1 MGFVI
6 KINEY
11 SKTPKYK
18 QIINSI
24 ISGVEK
30 EQLSAGDQLPS
41 VNSLLIK
48 FDISRDTIVKAYEH
62 LKEIGIIDSIPGK
75 GYYVK
80 STNFRQKAK
89 VFLLFNKLSVHK
101 KIIYDAFTHTLGDQA
116 AIDFFIYNSDFRLFK
131 NLILDHKDDNYTH
144 FVIIPHFLEG
154 GEFASEFINQL
165 PKHKLIILDRKVEGI
180 TGDYAAVYQ
189 DFEEDIYRVLV
200 EAVGL
205 LEKYGKIKLI
215 FPPYSYHPQEIV
227 AGFERFCTEYAF
239 RYSVVN
245 DISIE
250 PIQENEVY
258 INLMEDDLVTLIKRV
273 KGMGLKVG
281 REVGIISY
289 NETPLKEILLDGITI
304 ISTDFQQLG
313 ETAARLILENEKA
326 HIANPFH
333 LVVRNSL

>member
-1 MGFVI
+1 MGFTI
-6 KINEY
+6 HINEY

-24 ISGVEK
+24 ISGVENGELK
-30 EQLSAGDQLPS
+30 LGGKLPS
-41 VNSLLIK
+41 VNTLLIK

-62 LKEIGIIDSIPGK
+62 LKKIGIIESIPGK
-75 GYYVK
+75 GFYVK

-101 KIIYDAFTHTLGDQA
+101 KIIYDAFSRTLGDQA
-116 AIDFFIYNSDFRLFK
+116 TIDFFIYNNDFRMFK
-131 NLILDHKDDNYTH
+131 NLILEHKDNNYTH

-154 GEFASEFINQL
+154 GEFAYEFINQL
-165 PKHKLIILDRKVEGI
+165 PKNKLVILDKKVEGI
-180 TGDYAAVYQ
+180 SGEYAAVYQ
-189 DFEEDIYRVLV
+189 DFEADIYNVLTK
-200 EAVGL
+200 ALSL
-205 LEKYGKIKLI
+205 LEKYQKLKII
-215 FPPYSYHPQEIV
+215 FPSYSYHPKAIL
-227 AGFERFCTEYAF
+227 AGFEKFCTEYAF
-239 RYSVVN
+239 DYMVVK
-245 DISIE
+245 DISKE
-250 PIQENEVY
+250 PIKKNEVY

-273 KGMGLKVG
+273 KHLGLIVG
-281 REVGIISY
+281 KEVGIISY

-313 ETAARLILENEKA
+313 EAAARIILENKKE